1 MNILLILIV
10 SVACLLSIWLLALA
24 LTLLVEHLFGFADD

>member
-10 SVACLLSIWLLALA
+10 SAACLLSIWLLAVA
-24 LTLLVEHLFGFADD
+24 LTAPVEHLFGFAND